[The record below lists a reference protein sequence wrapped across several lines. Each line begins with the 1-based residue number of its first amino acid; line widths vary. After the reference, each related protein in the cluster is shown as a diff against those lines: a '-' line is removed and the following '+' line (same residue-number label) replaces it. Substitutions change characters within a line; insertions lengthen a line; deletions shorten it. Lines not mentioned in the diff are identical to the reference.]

1 MTNYSDADAKEML
14 KDLLSL
20 AGALCAAVVDYDSGM
35 MLASVGTGVDMEI
48 ASAGNTEVVRSLTR
62 TMDLLNLQDNVEDI
76 LISLGRQ
83 YHLIRPMKKQ
93 KGLFLYFVLDRARAN
108 LALARR
114 MLLQAEGEA

>member
-1 MTNYSDADAKEML
+1 MTNFSDANAKEML
-14 KDLLSL
+14 KDLLGL

-62 TMDLLNLQDNVEDI
+62 TMDLLNIQDSVEDI
-76 LISLGRQ
+76 LISLGKQ
-83 YHLIRPMKKQ
+83 YHLIRPMKRQ
-93 KGLFLYFVLDRARAN
+93 KGLFLYYVLDRSRAN